1 MDSTR
6 PEPTPQQAREQL
18 AATQDRVLSSSRD
31 RRVHAVGTAVVGVTI
46 AAYGAAQTIVS
57 GAAEVAFSVA
67 FFALIFGQA
76 WWVERAA
83 RTVPHRSKVI
93 SWTGIGASFVLGLL
107 LVRPWLNLAAQTSP
121 TTWPMVWAG
130 SALAAVPALVAATVI
145 AWRRD

>member
-18 AATQDRVLSSSRD
+18 AATQGRVLSSSRD

-83 RTVPHRSKVI
+83 RTVPR
-93 SWTGIGASFVLGLL
+93 
-107 LVRPWLNLAAQTSP
+107 RPRRRRGRWCGPAQPWPPCPPWSP
-121 TTWPMVWAG
+121 RP
-130 SALAAVPALVAATVI
+130 
-145 AWRRD
+145 